1 MQTLHLQ
8 FYPKCTHLSPSTLS
22 WGRSHPNRV
31 KNDNKRESEAWHN
44 FIKINAYMY
53 VSSFSMPQ
61 LFQSLHVIIVQ
72 LNLSCLEILG
82 NSRRSD

>member
-8 FYPKCTHLSPSTLS
+8 FYPKCTHLSLSILS

-44 FIKINAYMY
+44 FIKC
-53 VSSFSMPQ
+53 
-61 LFQSLHVIIVQ
+61 LHVHIEYFDAPVLSISPCPHCPTESQ
-72 LNLSCLEILG
+72 LP
-82 NSRRSD
+82 